1 MDNTVIT
8 MFSNS
13 LIILTGAILNF
24 IFDNSV
30 AGWILLG
37 LFGFTVIL
45 GIILYRKCKK
55 DKQYDTGRGKKD

>member
-8 MFSNS
+8 TFLNS

-24 IFDNSV
+24 MFNNSP

-37 LFGFTVIL
+37 LFGFTCAL
-45 GIILYRKCKK
+45 GIILHKKYKK
-55 DKQYDTGRGKKD
+55 DK